1 MYVDELLNRVNGSG
15 IGCHI
20 GHLSYAGLRYADDVA
35 LLTPSIQAL
44 QELLHTCEDFAE
56 EYNVKFNAKK
66 TMCMCI
72 GSSGHLITTTQS
84 DTVRVT
90 YCLECEC

>member
-15 IGCHI
+15 IGCHV
-20 GHLSYAGLRYADDVA
+20 GHLSYAGLGYADDVA

-44 QELLHTCEDFAE
+44 QELLHTCEDFAD

-72 GSSGHLITTTQS
+72 GSSVHLP
-84 DTVRVT
+84 
-90 YCLECEC
+90 